1 MRGDKHRVLFIV
13 AEFFQSGASRYMYE
27 INKTI
32 NKKTFDLEIL
42 CYHPLQHSQ
51 DWKDVYYEKNLAL
64 GTVIHFWDE
73 VNIQYRPT
81 WIERIQRKINN
92 KPFPHE
98 RKPLHDFLEKFEYII
113 MVGEYIY
120 PATSRFFREKDLE
133 KTYVSIQNSIFQ
145 NPKNYL
151 LFDKQKR
158 HRFLSSFEDSML
170 ELELQEFTSYTHSF
184 FPLSITIQKEF
195 VKTSFEKMDN
205 PKIGIFTRLCNTKPL
220 SPFFEALRG
229 LLQTIPSAEL
239 HIFGTG
245 DPQKEGMVDEIR
257 ALGIEHAVFFRG
269 HSYNMVESAVNENLS
284 LTWMHSYYGI
294 PGGFASFDLCTTK
307 IPQLFWNFTPDYTTP
322 YLPCYTIYNEMDE
335 FVAESLQLL
344 QYPEKAQELGLKQ
357 FEDVESHRDIAKNC
371 VILENI
377 LTNDSKELES
387 K

>member
-1 MRGDKHRVLFIV
+1 MSGDKHRVLFIV

-27 INKTI
+27 INKAI
-32 NKKTFDLEIL
+32 NKTTFDLEIL

-73 VNIQYRPT
+73 VNVQYRPT
-81 WIERIQRKINN
+81 LMERIQRKINN

-98 RKPLHDFLEKFEYII
+98 RKPLHDYLEKFDHII
-113 MVGEYIY
+113 LVGEYLY
-120 PATSRFFREKDLE
+120 PAISRFFREKDLE

-158 HRFLSSFEDSML
+158 YRFLSSFEDSMIQ
-170 ELELQEFTSYTHSF
+170 LELQEFSDFTHYF
-184 FPLSITIQKEF
+184 FPLSITIQEEF
-195 VKTSFEKMDN
+195 VKTDFEKTAN

-220 SPFFEALRG
+220 SPFFEAFRQ
-229 LLQTIPSAEL
+229 LLESIPFAEL

-245 DPQKEGMVDEIR
+245 DPQQEGMVDEIR
-257 ALGIEHAVFFRG
+257 ALGIESAVFFRG
-269 HSYNMVESAVNENLS
+269 HSYTMVETAVNENLT

-307 IPQLFWNFTPDYTTP
+307 IPQLFWNFTPNFSVPDNVCYPMFNDTT
-322 YLPCYTIYNEMDE
+322 T
-335 FVAESLQLL
+335 FVHETMQLL
-344 QYPEKAQELGLKQ
+344 QHPEEAQKLGLLQ
-357 FEDVESHRDIAKNC
+357 FEDVTKHRDIAKNC
-371 VILENI
+371 RILEKI
-377 LTNDSKELES
+377 LRNNG
-387 K
+387 